1 VFSEISLRGFAALR
15 ETLGS
20 PMPTATRPFLTAG
33 WHHLAML
40 NFEVDPA
47 ILAKYVPAGVEIDYF
62 RGKTYLSVVGFRFLD
77 TKVFGLRIPFHRK
90 FDEVNLRFYV
100 KRIVDGETR
109 RGVTFLKEVAPK
121 RMVGFVARRF
131 YNENYAI
138 MPMRSSIEMPQN
150 GTLGHASY
158 HWRFGD
164 RWHRLSAEISGTPQ
178 PPTPGSEAEFIVE
191 HYWGYSR
198 QRDGG
203 TMEYQVEHPPWR
215 IWTARSAHFECDVAA
230 LYGPEFA
237 PFLSQPPSSAFVAD
251 GSAVSV
257 RKGVRIV

>member
-1 VFSEISLRGFAALR
+1 
-15 ETLGS
+15 
-20 PMPTATRPFLTAG
+20 MPTQTKAFLTAG
-33 WHHLAML
+33 WHHLAIL
-40 NFEVDPA
+40 NYQVDPA
-47 ILAKYVPAGVEIDYF
+47 ILAKYVPAGTEIDF
-62 RGKTYLSVVGFRFLD
+62 FQGKTFVSMVGFRFLN
-77 TKVFGLRIPFHRK
+77 TRVFGLPIPFHRN

-138 MPMRSSIEMPQN
+138 MPMRSRIELPQN
-150 GTLGHASY
+150 GTLGHTSY

-164 RWHRLSAEISGTPQ
+164 RWHRMAAEISGAPQ
-178 PPTPGSEAEFIVE
+178 PPAPGSEAEFIVE

-215 IWTARSAHFECDVAA
+215 IWTARSAHFECDVSA

>member
-1 VFSEISLRGFAALR
+1 MTAL
-15 ETLGS
+15 
-20 PMPTATRPFLTAG
+20 PKPFLTAG

-47 ILAKYVPAGVEIDYF
+47 ILANYLPAGTEIDF
-62 RGKTYLSVVGFRFLD
+62 FQGKTYLSVVGFRFLN
-77 TKVFGLRIPFHRK
+77 TKVLGLRVPFHRN
-90 FDEVNLRFYV
+90 FDEVNLRFYI
-100 KRIVDGETR
+100 KRGVDGQTR
-109 RGVTFLKEVAPK
+109 RGVAFLKELVTK
-121 RMVGFVARRF
+121 RMVAFVARRF

-138 MPMRSSIEMPQN
+138 MPMRSLVELPQN
-150 GTLGHASY
+150 GTLGHATY
-158 HWRFGD
+158 QWRFAD
-164 RWHRLSAEISGTPQ
+164 RWHRLSAEISGEPQ
-178 PPTPGSEAEFIVE
+178 APPPGSEAEFITE

-215 IWTARSAHFECDVAA
+215 VWTARSAHFECDVAA

-237 PFLSQPPSSAFVAD
+237 PFLSKPPSSAFVAD
-251 GSAVSV
+251 GSAVTV